1 MNSFISQ
8 AQAASLISK
17 QFENLMLP
25 SEALI
30 RAMEHHAEMGA
41 RMAEMVQP
49 MIDMQ
54 AQALAAVQPMIE
66 IQRRAMMA
74 VQPILDMYEQ
84 IASIVDMLE
93 LPTRVLGLEVPDQ
106 VDEESDTVEKLK
118 KVKRL
123 RAAIVAKDNGF
134 EIYGT
139 LVKVKMNTN
148 HAVLLRA
155 LLHYAESELV
165 TYGMIEDFF
174 RQQGKPYRTGEKI
187 AERILNARDSMYRF
201 IKLLPEKLGNGEKMV
216 QVVDGKG
223 LKFNNATHY

>member
-1 MNSFISQ
+1 
-8 AQAASLISK
+8 
-17 QFENLMLP
+17 
-25 SEALI
+25 
-30 RAMEHHAEMGA
+30 MEHHAEMGA